1 MKVSINF
8 SVNPELDD
16 EGASYE
22 VKKVLKELADRVSAT
37 RYDNGANYTIYNDNG
52 NPIGKMS
59 VSIDL

>member
-16 EGASYE
+16 EGANYE

-37 RYDNGANYTIYNDNG
+37 KYNSGDRYTIYSESG

-59 VSIDL
+59 VDID